1 MLPSLINFN
10 LMGWHC
16 MFPGLAKKEGVAQPS
31 LPPGL
36 RVYAVGDIHGELGLL
51 GQLHEIIRQ
60 DLADAPHLD
69 TVKIIYLGD
78 YINRGGQSRQVL
90 DALRT
95 IPVVNARPLFLM
107 GNHELALIKFLTA
120 KMEYHEWLR
129 WGGDQTLLS
138 YGVDVISPYSD
149 SYEIAQLRQT
159 FREVIPLEHY
169 RFLSK
174 LKPYAVEGEY
184 IFVHAGLRP
193 GVELEEQ
200 KLQDL
205 VLIRKD
211 FLKKPVTCGKTVIH
225 GHTVFNTPHI
235 RKNRHRIDSIGIDTG
250 AYNSGKLT
258 AIVLEGAS
266 YRFLNTA
273 YSLAAFKGAA

>member
-1 MLPSLINFN
+1 
-10 LMGWHC
+10 
-16 MFPGLAKKEGVAQPS
+16 MFQSLAKKEGVAQPS

-51 GQLHEIIRQ
+51 EQLHDIIRQ

-69 TVKIIYLGD
+69 AVKIIYLGD
-78 YINRGGQSRQVL
+78 YINRGCQSRKVL

-95 IPVVNARPLFLM
+95 TPVANARPLFLM
-107 GNHELALIKFLTA
+107 GNHELALIKFLTG
-120 KMEYHEWLR
+120 KMDYREWLR
-129 WGGDQTLLS
+129 WGGDQTLIS

-149 SYEIAQLRQT
+149 DHEIAQLRQV
-159 FREVIPLEHY
+159 FREAIPREHY

-174 LKPYAVEGEY
+174 LKPYAVEGSY
-184 IFVHAGLRP
+184 VFVHAGLRP

-205 VLIRKD
+205 LLIRKD
-211 FLKKPVTCGKTVIH
+211 FLKKPVTCGKTIIH

-235 RKNRHRIDSIGIDTG
+235 RKTRRRVDSIGIDTG

-258 AIVLEGAS
+258 AIVLESES
-266 YRFLNTA
+266 YRFLNTSESMNFA
-273 YSLAAFKGAA
+273 TFKGAA